1 MDHLRQDLRYA
12 FRTLVARPGFTA
24 VVVVTLGLGIGIN
37 SAIFTLVNAVMLKP
51 LPVHA
56 PEEIVNV
63 YLTGPNGVNFSSLSY
78 LDYRD
83 VEQRTDLFQDV
94 VGYSGL
100 MGTLTG
106 TGAGEMVFGEF
117 VSANYFSALGVAPQL
132 GRGFLEEEGST
143 FGTHPVAVISSRLWH
158 RWFNTS
164 PDVIGRDVTL
174 NGVKLT
180 VVGVAPDD
188 FHGVLVR
195 GFSLDVWVPVAMR
208 PVLQPGYSNMD
219 SRGSRWVTVKGR
231 LQPDVTPER
240 VRSALATLMEGLQE
254 TYPDTHEG
262 RQFRVIPMNDV
273 YLHPEGDSGVVAVAA
288 MMMGAVG
295 LVLLIACA
303 NVANL
308 LLARALGRRRE
319 IAVRLALGA
328 GRRRL
333 VQQLLV
339 ESVVLAGGGG
349 ILGFTLA
356 YWLAALLLAF
366 NPPFPVAI
374 SLDLGLD
381 WRVVSF
387 TGGAALLTGLVF
399 GLIPALQATRPALV
413 PALKDQESTARVGK
427 MRLRNALLLPQVSL
441 SLILLIV
448 AGLFARS
455 VQNASSVDLGFD
467 AERSGIVTVDLGQQ
481 QGYDAERAELFW
493 ADLLDR
499 AKAMPG
505 VQAATVS
512 NWIPLGTLYSEQN
525 LSVLTSDAAGTRTVE
540 RMAVA
545 RVDEGYFG
553 TLGIGVRGRA
563 FDEGDVQRSASVAI
577 VSEAAARRLWPD
589 ESPLGKRLR
598 TRGEDGPEY
607 EVVGVAADAKVR
619 SLGEDPQP
627 FLYVPIRNYGGMLH
641 LIARAPSDP
650 AAVVAALRRQITE
663 IDDDMAVFQAAT
675 MEEHLSLMLFPFRMA
690 AAVSAAL
697 GLLGL
702 TLAGVG
708 LYGVVSYGV
717 AQRTREMGLRMALGA
732 TARDVVR
739 LVVGEG
745 TRVVVMGVVVGLALA
760 FLMTR
765 VLSSALFGINPSD
778 PITFVVT
785 PAVLAVVATA
795 ASFLPAYRATK
806 VDPVKALRTE

>member
-1 MDHLRQDLRYA
+1 MVDGASGPRARVE
-12 FRTLVARPGFTA
+12 RLVAVGHRAPGLGSSDRWGISRANYLYYRDNVPGFEEVGAWRNAPT
-24 VVVVTLGLGIGIN
+24 TL
-37 SAIFTLVNAVMLKP
+37 
-51 LPVHA
+51 
-56 PEEIVNV
+56 
-63 YLTGPNGVNFSSLSY
+63 
-78 LDYRD
+78 
-83 VEQRTDLFQDV
+83 
-94 VGYSGL
+94 
-100 MGTLTG
+100 
-106 TGAGEMVFGEF
+106 TGAGEAAL
-117 VSANYFSALGVAPQL
+117 VSGILATSDIMELLGARSVL
-132 GRGFLEEEGST
+132 GRVLVPSDNKPGAPMVVVLGHDLWSRKLGADSSIIGKT
-143 FGTHPVAVISSRLWH
+143 VLLGGTAWE
-158 RWFNTS
+158 
-164 PDVIGRDVTL
+164 
-174 NGVKLT
+174 
-180 VVGVAPDD
+180 VVGVMAPGIHMPNSSVDLWRPLRVD
-188 FHGVLVR
+188 P
-195 GFSLDVWVPVAMR
+195 SAAPVNSHVFPGIAR
-208 PVLQPGYSNMD
+208 LAPGYTVATVQADLDGRIAQFPELFPSAYSQAFMD
-219 SRGSRWVTVKGR
+219 RARFR
-231 LQPDVTPER
+231 ADVTPLHR
-240 VRSALATLMEGLQE
+240 
-254 TYPDTHEG
+254 
-262 RQFRVIPMNDV
+262 DV
-273 YLHPEGDSGVVAVAA
+273 VGDASSVLWVLL
-288 MMMGAVG
+288 GAVS

-413 PALKDQESTARVGK
+413 PALKDQESGARVGK
-427 MRLRNALLLPQVSL
+427 MRLRNALLLPQVAL
-441 SLILLIV
+441 SLVLLIV

-493 ADLLDR
+493 ADLLER

-525 LSVLTSDAAGTRTVE
+525 LRVQTSDAAGTRTVE
-540 RMAVA
+540 RMAVG

-553 TLGIGVRGRA
+553 TLGITVRGRA
-563 FDEGDVQRSASVAI
+563 FEKGDVERSASVAI

-650 AAVVAALRRQITE
+650 AAVVAALRRQITA

-675 MEEHLSLMLFPFRMA
+675 MEEHL
-690 AAVSAAL
+690 
-697 GLLGL
+697 
-702 TLAGVG
+702 
-708 LYGVVSYGV
+708 
-717 AQRTREMGLRMALGA
+717 
-732 TARDVVR
+732 
-739 LVVGEG
+739 
-745 TRVVVMGVVVGLALA
+745 
-760 FLMTR
+760 
-765 VLSSALFGINPSD
+765 
-778 PITFVVT
+778 
-785 PAVLAVVATA
+785 
-795 ASFLPAYRATK
+795 
-806 VDPVKALRTE
+806 